1 MTSSGIHQVPLALLW
16 MIPVTLVAANLIAFR
31 PARVTARLSA
41 AATLRSE

>member
-1 MTSSGIHQVPLALLW
+1 VLALLW
-16 MIPVTLVAANLIAFR
+16 MIPVTLVAANLIALR

>member
-1 MTSSGIHQVPLALLW
+1 MARFVPG
-16 MIPVTLVAANLIAFR
+16 PRVAANLIALR

>member
-1 MTSSGIHQVPLALLW
+1 MGAMCVPAVA
-16 MIPVTLVAANLIAFR
+16 IVAANLIALR